1 MPKKPEPLHKVTL
14 ELTDKELVELASKKV
29 KRWTDILLPIGLFVG
44 LITLLLTASAFGEK
58 PTDFE
63 CVLIGLSA
71 FAPMVLGFVINYY
84 SRIKLVK
91 AKVEEWKGNKG

>member
-1 MPKKPEPLHKVTL
+1 M
-14 ELTDKELVELASKKV
+14 
-29 KRWTDILLPIGLFVG
+29 ILIGST
-44 LITLLLTASAFGEK
+44 IGEK
-58 PTDFE
+58 PSALE
-63 CVLIGLSA
+63 NVLFGLSA

>member
-1 MPKKPEPLHKVTL
+1 MKKKAEPLHKVSL
-14 ELTDKELVELASKKV
+14 ELTDSELRELASKKV
-29 KRWTDILLPIGLFVG
+29 KRWTDIFLPTGLFVG
-44 LITLLLTASAFGEK
+44 LLTFLLTSSAFGEK

-63 CVLIGLSA
+63 CVLMGLSA

-91 AKVEEWKGNKG
+91 DKVEEWKGNKG